1 MNYPELRKELRQYYA
16 VQSYENAKKFM
27 DICIK
32 ELDERYEEGMSSFEM
47 KTLQYEVISKQCDP
61 VIFEHSPFYYETG
74 IIPGFSDGTRDYR
87 GDKHA
92 GGWTMWKNCDKFIEQ
107 DRELWDL
114 RRAQTSQLFYII
126 CGAYRDE
133 SQHFQINH
141 RPIFE
146 TGLKGVYERAKKAL
160 SETTDEKE
168 QLFLNSVCDGL
179 LCVKRIS
186 EAFAQ
191 KAKKLWEM
199 YPDNKN
205 YQRIAESASRC
216 PWEKPQSFYEA
227 LNVYAFMRKV
237 IGSFEGIGPQS
248 FGRVDMDLYPFYE
261 KDLQSGVSKEE
272 IYELIC
278 QFLVTWD
285 SHYDHD
291 MKMVGY
297 ADHELENTY
306 VIGGTDLEG
315 NPLYNELTKL
325 FLKANQEEK
334 IIFPKIMCRYRQD
347 SPKEYL
353 DLLNAPVIKGTTTV
367 LYQNDDAVI
376 SALVQGGR
384 SLEDARDYLITGCWG
399 IFTNCNDC
407 RDDACYMN
415 LLKVL
420 EYQLYQPM
428 EEMKKAN
435 MVFAPIDEAKSFEEV
450 YRITCD
456 NINILFKERTRVV
469 TKGGQIWSQVD
480 PLPVFSSLMVDCI
493 GSKKDFTDC
502 GTKYKDD
509 SYMCVGFPNVVDS
522 LLAIKLLCFDQK
534 KYSLKE
540 FLKGVRNNWE
550 GCEQMRKDAIACPGW
565 GDGSEESNGM
575 ANRFHTDLYHMISS
589 LPGTYGGRIHMGHMT
604 YTEIRF
610 WGEKTLATPDGRY
623 SGDYFSQGLTPS
635 RLKKI
640 PYVTNVIHSLSAIDK
655 TQLAGNNVI
664 NIMLPG
670 NTPPE
675 HCEAFLRAA
684 ATSAMESLQL
694 NCVSKETLL
703 DAQKHPEQY
712 PDLIVRVCGFSAK
725 FTSLSPEWQQEVL
738 SRNFYEG

>member
-1 MNYPELRKELRQYYA
+1 MKYSELRKELRQYYD
-16 VQSYENAKKFM
+16 VQSYENAKSFM
-27 DICIK
+27 EQAIK
-32 ELDERYEEGMSSFEM
+32 EMDENYEEGMSAFKM
-47 KTLQYEVISKQCDP
+47 KVLQYEVISKQCDP
-61 VIFEHSPFYYETG
+61 VLFPHSPFYYETG
-74 IIPGFSDGTRDYR
+74 IIPGFSDGTRNYK
-87 GDKHA
+87 GHKHA
-92 GGWTMWKNCDKFIEQ
+92 GGWTMWKNCDKFLEQ

-114 RRAQTSQLFYII
+114 RCAQTGQLLYLV

-146 TGLKGVYERAKKAL
+146 MGLKGVYERAKQAL
-160 SETTDEKE
+160 KETADEKE
-168 QLFLNSVCDGL
+168 QLFLTSVCDGL
-179 LCVKRIS
+179 LCIKRIS

-191 KAKKLWEM
+191 KAKALWEM
-199 YPDNKN
+199 HPDNKN
-205 YQRIAESASRC
+205 YQRIAESAARC
-216 PWEKPQSFYEA
+216 PWEKPKSFYEA

-237 IGSFEGIGPQS
+237 IGSLEGIGPNS

-261 KDLQSGVSKEE
+261 KDIQSGVSKEE

-278 QFLVTWD
+278 QFLITWD
-285 SHYDHD
+285 CHYDHD
-291 MKMVGY
+291 MKMEGY
-297 ADHELENTY
+297 SDHELENTY
-306 VIGGTDLEG
+306 VLGGCDLEG
-315 NPLYNELTKL
+315 KPLYNELTKL
-325 FLKANQEEK
+325 FLMANREEK
-334 IIFPKIMCRYRQD
+334 IIFPKIKCRFSQT

-353 DLLNAPVIKGTTTV
+353 DLINESVTKGTSTV
-367 LYQNDDAVI
+367 IYQNDDAVI
-376 SALVQGGR
+376 PAMVRGGR
-384 SLEDARDYLITGCWG
+384 SLEDARDYLVTGCWG

-407 RDDACYMN
+407 RDDASYMN
-415 LLKVL
+415 LLKVF
-420 EYQLYQPM
+420 EFQLYQPM
-428 EEMKKAN
+428 DLMKKCN

-450 YRITCD
+450 YQITCD
-456 NINILFKERTRVV
+456 NIDLFFKERTRVIK
-469 TKGGQIWSQVD
+469 KGGQIWSQVD

-493 GSKKDFTDC
+493 GNKKDFTDC

-522 LLAIKLLCFDQK
+522 LLAIKTLCFDQK

-540 FLKGVRNNWE
+540 FLSAVRNNWE
-550 GCEQMRKDAIACPGW
+550 NCEQMRLDAVSCPGW
-565 GDGSEESNGM
+565 GDGSEESE
-575 ANRFHTDLYHMISS
+575 AFASRFHTSLYEMVSAI
-589 LPGTYGGRIHMGHMT
+589 PGTYGGKIHLGHMT

-640 PYVTNVIHSLSAIDK
+640 PHVTDVIHSLSAIDK

-664 NIMLPG
+664 NIILPG
-670 NTPPE
+670 NTSLE
-675 HCEAFLRAA
+675 HCEAFLRAG